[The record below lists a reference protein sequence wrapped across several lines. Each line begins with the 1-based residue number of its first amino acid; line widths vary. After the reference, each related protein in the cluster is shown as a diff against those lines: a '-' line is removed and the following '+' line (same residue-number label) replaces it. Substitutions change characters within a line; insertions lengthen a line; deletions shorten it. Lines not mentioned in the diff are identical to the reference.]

1 MKTNTKEW
9 IQYGSAITM
18 MLSGMVLAFISF
30 FLKGVIENG
39 VLMYIAEALVFSGAI
54 YGVNIYY
61 RTKFG
66 DFENRTVDNLRN
78 EFKKYLDN
86 YMKDYIR
93 NN

>member
-1 MKTNTKEW
+1 MKTNTIEW

-39 VLMYIAEALVFSGAI
+39 VLMYVAEALVFSGAI

-61 RTKFG
+61 RTKFV

-78 EFKKYLDN
+78 EFKKYLDK

>member
-1 MKTNTKEW
+1 MDLVWQRYYND
-9 IQYGSAITM
+9 AIWNGV
-18 MLSGMVLAFISF
+18 SIYFI

-39 VLMYIAEALVFSGAI
+39 VLMYVAEALVFSGAI

-78 EFKKYLDN
+78 EFKKYLDK